1 MATNLTIEAGEQP
14 SHAPVTSPPP
24 EKSAWKPHWN
34 LLLGIALASAVCV
47 IATFV
52 FFSSRVS
59 TDDAQVDSHISSVSP
74 RISGYIDEILVDDNQ
89 EVAAGELLARID
101 PRDYQAEV
109 DQATAALEVAT
120 AQARS
125 ALVSVRL
132 TGDTVSTGI
141 ESAEAAQAASESE
154 VVRSQKSWEQTSTA
168 TLNATQAA
176 MEAKRAM
183 NVRAQADLARYQPLL
198 LSADVSKLQF
208 DAVQASAQVA
218 ASELT
223 LAEQKLSEA
232 QKAVD
237 IASAQT
243 DSATAQLNRSKAI
256 VRQSIA
262 LRQQVEER
270 DAESRSSVAT
280 VERARAQLDLAK
292 LRLSYTEI
300 LSPISGVVT
309 QKSVQL
315 GDQVAPGQLLLTI
328 VPLDQVYVTA
338 NFKET
343 QLAHMR
349 SGQRAVI
356 KADMYG
362 DLEFEGTVD
371 SISGAAGS
379 RQALLP
385 PQNATGNFVKVV
397 QRIPV
402 KILVKRNSRSDALL
416 RPGTNVKAIVYV
428 R

>member
-1 MATNLTIEAGEQP
+1 MATNPLSNTIEQP
-14 SHAPVTSPPP
+14 SPSPIASPPKKP
-24 EKSAWKPHWN
+24 SLGQHWKF
-34 LLLGIALASAVCV
+34 LLVLALACV
-47 IATFV
+47 GSVAAMFA
-52 FFSSRVS
+52 FFSHRVS

-74 RISGYIDEILVDDNQ
+74 RISGYIDKILVDDNQ
-89 EVAAGELLARID
+89 KVAAGELLARID
-101 PRDYQAEV
+101 PSDYQAEV

-125 ALVSVRL
+125 AFVSVRL
-132 TGDTVSTGI
+132 TSDTVSTGI
-141 ESAEAAQAASESE
+141 ESAEASQAASESE
-154 VVRSQKSWEQTSTA
+154 LVRSQKTWEQTSTA
-168 TLNATQAA
+168 TLNAAQAA
-176 MEAKRAM
+176 MEAKRAV
-183 NVRAQADLARYQPLL
+183 NVRAQADLARYQSLL

-208 DAVQASAQVA
+208 DGVQASAQVA
-218 ASELT
+218 ASELA
-223 LAEQKLSEA
+223 LAEQKLAEA

-237 IASAQT
+237 IAKAQI
-243 DSATAQLNRSKAI
+243 DSATAQVNRSKAI
-256 VRQSIA
+256 VRQSIV

-270 DAESRSSVAT
+270 DAQYRSSVAT
-280 VERARAQLDLAK
+280 VERAKAQLDLAK

-300 LSPISGVVT
+300 RSPISGVVT

-328 VPLDQVYVTA
+328 VPLDQIYVTA

-343 QLAHMR
+343 QLARMR

-402 KILVKRNSRSDALL
+402 KILVKRSSRGDALL

>member
-1 MATNLTIEAGEQP
+1 VI
-14 SHAPVTSPPP
+14 
-24 EKSAWKPHWN
+24 SA
-34 LLLGIALASAVCV
+34 
-47 IATFV
+47 FV
-52 FFSSRVS
+52 FFSYRVS

-74 RISGYIDEILVDDNQ
+74 RISGYIDKILVDDNQ
-89 EVAAGELLARID
+89 YVEAGQLLARID
-101 PRDYQAEV
+101 PRDYQAQL
-109 DQATAALEVAT
+109 DQAAAALEVAT

-125 ALVSVRL
+125 ARVTVQL
-132 TGDTVSTGI
+132 TSDTVSAGI
-141 ESAEAAQAASESE
+141 ESAVATEAASESDL
-154 VVRSQKSWEQTSTA
+154 VRSQKSLEQAATA
-168 TLNATQAA
+168 TLNAAQAA
-176 MEAKRAM
+176 VEAKRAV

-198 LSADVSKLQF
+198 VSADVSKLQF
-208 DAVQASAQVA
+208 DAVQSSAQVA
-218 ASELT
+218 ASELV

-237 IASAQT
+237 IARAQT
-243 DSATAQLNRSKAI
+243 DSAMAQVNKSKAI
-256 VRQSIA
+256 VRQSQA
-262 LRQQVEER
+262 QRQQIEER
-270 DAESRSSVAT
+270 DAQYKSSVASIAHAKA
-280 VERARAQLDLAK
+280 ELDLAA
-292 LRLSYTEI
+292 LQLSYTEI
-300 LSPISGVVT
+300 RAPISGIVT

-315 GDQVAPGQLLLTI
+315 GDHVSPGQLLLTV
-328 VPLDQVYVTA
+328 VPLDQIYVTA

-343 QLAHMR
+343 QLARMH

-356 KADMYG
+356 KADMFG

-402 KILVKRNSRSDALL
+402 KVLLNRNSRTDALL

>member
-1 MATNLTIEAGEQP
+1 MATSPVIETIGQP
-14 SHAPVTSPPP
+14 SPAPTASQSTKP
-24 EKSAWKPHWN
+24 SLGQHWK
-34 LLLGIALASAVCV
+34 LLLVLALACV
-47 IATFV
+47 GCVAAMFV
-52 FFSSRVS
+52 FFSHRVS

-74 RISGYIDEILVDDNQ
+74 RISGYVDKILVDDNQ
-89 EVAAGELLARID
+89 KVAAGELLARID

-109 DQATAALEVAT
+109 EEATAALEVAT

-132 TGDTVSTGI
+132 TSDTVSTGI

-154 VVRSQKSWEQTSTA
+154 LVRSQKSWEQTSTA
-168 TLNATQAA
+168 TLNAAQAA
-176 MEAKRAM
+176 VEAKRAV

-208 DAVQASAQVA
+208 DGVQASAQVA
-218 ASELT
+218 ASELA
-223 LAEQKLSEA
+223 LAEQKLAEA

-243 DSATAQLNRSKAI
+243 DSATAQVNRSKAI

-270 DAESRSSVAT
+270 DAQYRSSVAT

-300 LSPISGVVT
+300 RSPISGVVT

-328 VPLDQVYVTA
+328 VPLDQIYVTA

-343 QLAHMR
+343 QLARMR

-402 KILVKRNSRSDALL
+402 KILVKRSSRSDALL